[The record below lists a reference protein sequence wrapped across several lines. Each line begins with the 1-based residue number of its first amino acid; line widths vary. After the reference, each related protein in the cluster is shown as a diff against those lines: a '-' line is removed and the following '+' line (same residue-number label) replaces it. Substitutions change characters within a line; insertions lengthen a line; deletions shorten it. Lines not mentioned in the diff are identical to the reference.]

1 MKKCWKR
8 RLRRNRRGPKNVNN
22 IVRQN
27 QQADKAERYLA
38 KVTPSSQR
46 KLAKA
51 IFLML
56 DERWTGAEMAE
67 AVTANLKIVKRM
79 Q

>member
-1 MKKCWKR
+1 M
-8 RLRRNRRGPKNVNN
+8 RRNRRDPKNVNN
-22 IVRQN
+22 IARQN

-79 Q
+79 

>member
-1 MKKCWKR
+1 
-8 RLRRNRRGPKNVNN
+8 LRRNRRGPKNVNN